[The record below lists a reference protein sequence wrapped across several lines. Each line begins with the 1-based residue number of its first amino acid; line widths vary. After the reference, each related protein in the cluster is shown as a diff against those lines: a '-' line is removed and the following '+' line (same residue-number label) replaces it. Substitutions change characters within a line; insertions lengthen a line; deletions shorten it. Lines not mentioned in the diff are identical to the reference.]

1 MRSWLRILVIAMVTI
16 AFAVGVMV
24 HMVLFRDT
32 SVYYLYARSWSRVLL
47 RIAGVKVRS
56 SGFEHLSPTERYV
69 YCANHSSLFDI
80 PVLLATLPDNI
91 RIMYKEELGRIPVF
105 GWCLRMSPFIAVD
118 RGDSREAF
126 AKIEQT
132 VATMSTG
139 ASVLVF
145 PEGTRSEDGRLGA
158 FKRGAFSLAARS
170 GRPIVPVTLV
180 GTAAVL
186 PARGTRI
193 TPGVVSLT
201 VDAPI
206 ILPAEASKADQLQAM
221 QNLHTVLEQ
230 RIFAH
235 DHR

>member
-1 MRSWLRILVIAMVTI
+1 MRSWLTMLAIAIVTI
-16 AFAVGVMV
+16 AFAVGVMI
-24 HMVLFRDT
+24 HMVLFRDRT
-32 SVYYLYARSWSRVLL
+32 VYYLYARSWSRLLL
-47 RIAGVKVRS
+47 RIAGVRVHS
-56 SGFEHLSPTERYV
+56 AGFEHLSSTERYV

-132 VATMSTG
+132 VASMSTG
-139 ASVLVF
+139 ASVLIF
-145 PEGTRSEDGRLGA
+145 PEGTRSETGALGV

-170 GRPIVPVTLV
+170 GRQIVPVTLV
-180 GTAAVL
+180 GTPAIL
-186 PARGTRI
+186 PAQGLRI
-193 TPGVVSLT
+193 RPGVVSLT

-206 ILPAEASKADQLQAM
+206 SIPIGASKAEQLVAM
-221 QNLHTVLEQ
+221 NELHTVLEH

-235 DHR
+235 DNR

>member
-1 MRSWLRILVIAMVTI
+1 MRSWLSIPAIAIVTI
-16 AFAVGVMV
+16 AFAIGVMV
-24 HMVLFRDT
+24 HMLLFRDT
-32 SVYYLYARSWSRVLL
+32 TVYYLYARTWSRLLL
-47 RIAGVKVRS
+47 RIAGVRVRS
-56 SGFEHLSPTERYV
+56 VGFENLAATERYV

-80 PVLLATLPDNI
+80 PVLLATLPDNV
-91 RIMYKEELGRIPVF
+91 RIMYKEELGKIPIF

-145 PEGTRSEDGRLGA
+145 PEGTRSENGELGA

-170 GRPIVPVTLV
+170 GRPIVPVTIV
-180 GTAAVL
+180 GTPSIL
-186 PARGTRI
+186 PARSWRI
-193 TPGVVSLT
+193 RSGMVFLY
-201 VDAPI
+201 VDGPMSIASD
-206 ILPAEASKADQLQAM
+206 ASKAEQVLVMDKV
-221 QNLHTVLEQ
+221 HSVLEQ

-235 DHR
+235 DH